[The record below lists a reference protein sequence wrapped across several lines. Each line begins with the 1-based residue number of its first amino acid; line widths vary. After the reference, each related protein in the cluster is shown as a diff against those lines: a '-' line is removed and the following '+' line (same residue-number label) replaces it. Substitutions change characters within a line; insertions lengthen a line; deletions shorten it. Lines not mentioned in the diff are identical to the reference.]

1 MFLSN
6 AGQWRSSKTTTTT
19 KKMFF
24 YKHWSA
30 NQNEKNKKSEI
41 QTKHT
46 KRTNTQLDR
55 IGYFA
60 SFYFASPANGIVNK
74 STKK

>member
-1 MFLSN
+1 
-6 AGQWRSSKTTTTT
+6 
-19 KKMFF
+19 MFF

-41 QTKHT
+41 QTKQI
-46 KRTNTQLDR
+46 KGYKIINRRLSLRTNTQLDR

-74 STKK
+74 STKKNNNTRR